1 APPGHAAAH
10 HRENAAQSV
19 AALQNAFRAICVVE
33 TLQFGGNQ
41 VERLVP
47 RNALPL
53 VPAAQFFLAAARLP
67 VLALH
72 RVLETVSAEALMLL
86 RAAARAGADLR
97 VLDRVFVRVVGLDL
111 LDHAVDHVRLDHAAL
126 PA

>member
-1 APPGHAAAH
+1 GGVRQTVAQADLIAGVVPRPPRRVAPPGHAAAH

-86 RAAARAGADLR
+86 RAAAR
-97 VLDRVFVRVVGLDL
+97 
-111 LDHAVDHVRLDHAAL
+111 
-126 PA
+126 